1 MAEYKL
7 VQKLYPGVN
16 PWKEIFYDGQVEV
29 VDNTVVVTKEH
40 WRDEL
45 IAWRGF
51 EEVSLEDASSPDTE
65 DATKKTTRRSGGRK
79 KTAPSTSAPE
89 ERTQGDA

>member
-7 VQKLYPGVN
+7 VQKMYPGIH

-29 VDNTVVVTKEH
+29 VDNTVVVDKEH

-51 EEVSLEDASSPDTE
+51 EEVPMEGASSPDSE
-65 DATKKTTRRSGGRK
+65 DTTKKSSRRSGGRK
-79 KTAPSTSAPE
+79 KTTPSMSAPE

>member
-7 VQKLYPGVN
+7 VQHLYPGVH
-16 PWKEIFYDGQVEV
+16 PWTEIFYDGQVRV
-29 VDNTVVVTKEH
+29 VDNTVIVTKEH

-51 EEVSLEDASSPDTE
+51 KEVPMDGASLPEADDAP
-65 DATKKTTRRSGGRK
+65 KKSTRRSGK
-79 KTAPSTSAPE
+79 NKAAPSTSAPE